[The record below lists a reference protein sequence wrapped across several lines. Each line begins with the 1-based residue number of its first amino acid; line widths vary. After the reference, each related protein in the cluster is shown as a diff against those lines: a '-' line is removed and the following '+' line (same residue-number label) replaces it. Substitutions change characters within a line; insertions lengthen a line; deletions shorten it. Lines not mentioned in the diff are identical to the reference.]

1 MEEIVQTLLI
11 SRRTLYRRYQE
22 FQICKKRARYS
33 QLSDCDRDDVMRHL
47 ISEYPT
53 SGLRMLS
60 EHFLRMGVRFPRKR
74 LRKLLL
80 RVDPIHSFVRQL
92 HTVERRTYGMPNAD
106 SLWHIARWVALFHTV
121 ENGGYTWRNRWSQ
134 ASHCLPKMLQ

>member
-1 MEEIVQTLLI
+1 MQTLLI
-11 SRRTLYRRYQE
+11 SRRTLYRGYQE
-22 FQICKKRARYS
+22 FQICKKRERYS
-33 QLSDCDRDDVMRHL
+33 QLSDCDLDDVMRHL
-47 ISEYPT
+47 ISEYLT

-60 EHFLRMGVRFPRKR
+60 RHLLRMDVRVPLQR
-74 LRKLLL
+74 LRESLL

-92 HTVERRTYGMPNAD
+92 HTVKRRTYGMPNAN
-106 SLWHIARWVALFHTV
+106 SLWHIAIWVALFHTV

>member
-1 MEEIVQTLLI
+1 MQTLLI
-11 SRRTLYRRYQE
+11 SRRTLYRGYQE
-22 FQICKKRARYS
+22 FQICKKRARHS
-33 QLSDCDRDDVMRHL
+33 QLSDCDLDDVMHHL

-60 EHFLRMGVRFPRKR
+60 GHFLRIGVRVPRQR
-74 LRKLLL
+74 LLRKSLL

-92 HTVERRTYGMPNAD
+92 HTVERRTYGMPNAN
-106 SLWHIARWVALFHTV
+106 SLWHIAIWVALIHTV